1 MKNALSFIL
10 CTALL
15 LSSSCKTQQI
25 SKSER
30 LSPTF
35 TSILGQELSAEMP
48 GTLAAVWVPKQGIK
62 WYGAAGLNEVSS
74 QTHLAVNHQF
84 RIASVTKTFV
94 AAAILRLWEDQKLSL
109 DDPIEKYI
117 STEHAAILRRGAYD
131 PAKITIRH
139 LLHHSSGLFDHTHT
153 STYMPAVVGNP
164 SHQWT
169 RTEQL
174 EELVKGGKP
183 VGQIGEKFSYSDTG
197 YILLG
202 EVVEKLTQKTL
213 NKAIQDLLN
222 FPKLGL
228 KKTWFEGAEPQRS
241 ENRIH
246 QYMDGMDTYQISPSV
261 DYYGGGGLL
270 STSEDLARFFYNLF
284 HHRIFKQKTT
294 LDTMLSAV
302 QYASK
307 PRMDYRMGIF
317 KMNVQDLEVYT
328 HTGFW
333 GTQVAYVPSLDASI
347 ALNYSQIWKAPG
359 GMAPALAKIL
369 EVLINEQGK

>member
-1 MKNALSFIL
+1 
-10 CTALL
+10 
-15 LSSSCKTQQI
+15 
-25 SKSER
+25 
-30 LSPTF
+30 
-35 TSILGQELSAEMP
+35 
-48 GTLAAVWVPKQGIK
+48 
-62 WYGAAGLNEVSS
+62 
-74 QTHLAVNHQF
+74 
-84 RIASVTKTFV
+84 
-94 AAAILRLWEDQKLSL
+94 
-109 DDPIEKYI
+109 
-117 STEHAAILRRGAYD
+117 
-131 PAKITIRH
+131 
-139 LLHHSSGLFDHTHT
+139 
-153 STYMPAVVGNP
+153 
-164 SHQWT
+164 
-169 RTEQL
+169 
-174 EELVKGGKP
+174 
-183 VGQIGEKFSYSDTG
+183 
-197 YILLG
+197 
-202 EVVEKLTQKTL
+202 L